1 MPRLHLFE
9 LHDFQWCPKM
19 IREGLTDFLETSI
32 EVQDTYGPVRKKI
45 LDVLGRSGT
54 SQVVDLCSG
63 GGGPWVHWLTK
74 GFVRSK
80 AILTDKYPNQRA
92 QQRLSG
98 IGVADLVYRA
108 EPVDAVAVPPDLTG
122 FRTIFTAFH
131 HFRPEQAKEVL
142 RDAVSKGQPIGIFE
156 FTSRT
161 PRALLV
167 MLLSPLA
174 VWLFTARMRKIGLMR
189 WIFTYPLPVIPLV
202 VTIDG
207 IMSCLRSYSA
217 PELRRMAEASSAS
230 GPEYTWLAGAE
241 KGGLL
246 PITYLIGYPNQVSR

>member
-9 LHDFQWCPKM
+9 LHDFQWCPKT

-74 GFVRSK
+74 GVVQSR
-80 AILTDKYPNQRA
+80 AVLTDKYPSQRA
-92 QQRLSG
+92 QERLSR
-98 IGVADLVYRA
+98 IGVTDLVYRP
-108 EPVDAVAVPPDLTG
+108 EPVDAVAVPSDLNG

-142 RDAVSKGQPIGIFE
+142 RDAVAKRQPIGVFE

-167 MLLSPLA
+167 MLFSPLA
-174 VWLFTARMRKIGLMR
+174 VWLFTARMRKIGLRR
-189 WIFTYPLPVIPLV
+189 WIFTYPFPIIPLV

-207 IMSCLRSYSA
+207 IMSCLRTYSA
-217 PELRRMAEASSAS
+217 QELKRMAEASSAS
-230 GPEYTWLAGAE
+230 IAEYTWVAGAE
-241 KGGLL
+241 KGRFL
-246 PITYLIGYPNQVSR
+246 PITYLIGYPNQASQ